1 MICFTLVLYF
11 KLKFDL
17 ISIIYKIS
25 YICFYI
31 IKTHEANGLMSRSL
45 GSCIFSTVAPICVL
59 FRVCVF
65 VARRRFVLQ
74 TFHLD
79 FMFGVLF

>member
-1 MICFTLVLYF
+1 M
-11 KLKFDL
+11 
-17 ISIIYKIS
+17 
-25 YICFYI
+25 FYI
-31 IKTHEANGLMSRSL
+31 IKTHEANSFMSRSV
-45 GSCIFSTVAPICVL
+45 GSYIFSTVAPIRVL

-74 TFHLD
+74 TFYLD